1 MFSTGPVVNL
11 GQSGGIRIVD
21 HAKSAVG
28 PFLENVFRI
37 LSHPPGGEIHG
48 RTHHTPPD
56 GPGESCAH
64 GTTVSEM
71 LNNFFDRPGQCPRGC
86 GIGGGQV
93 KWIPLHRSGGKVDQ
107 GSLDSGSPDINSQDG
122 HTVGEHALSPFGAT
136 PQFLN
141 LLTTSSIPRG
151 NNLGRILVIAPIS
164 AIFSC
169 EMDNPAKLQEEL
181 EGYCGL
187 GMYDEALA
195 RINRARRK
203 GDHSL
208 TLAFLRTRILRAAG
222 RFLELRK
229 TAERL
234 RRLRPEEPE
243 VWVSLADAV
252 RHHDSLQHGRSILL
266 EAERKFPDNPHIKF
280 QLGCYHC
287 QLQDLEKARSYVQAA
302 IRIDQAWADAAKED
316 KDLAPLRQKI

>member
-1 MFSTGPVVNL
+1 M
-11 GQSGGIRIVD
+11 
-21 HAKSAVG
+21 
-28 PFLENVFRI
+28 
-37 LSHPPGGEIHG
+37 
-48 RTHHTPPD
+48 
-56 GPGESCAH
+56 
-64 GTTVSEM
+64 
-71 LNNFFDRPGQCPRGC
+71 
-86 GIGGGQV
+86 
-93 KWIPLHRSGGKVDQ
+93 
-107 GSLDSGSPDINSQDG
+107 
-122 HTVGEHALSPFGAT
+122 
-136 PQFLN
+136 N

-151 NNLGRILVIAPIS
+151 NNLGQFLVITAIS
-164 AIFSC
+164 AIFSF

-208 TLAFLRTRILRAAG
+208 TLSFLRTRILRAAG

-316 KDLAPLRQKI
+316 EDLAPLRQKI